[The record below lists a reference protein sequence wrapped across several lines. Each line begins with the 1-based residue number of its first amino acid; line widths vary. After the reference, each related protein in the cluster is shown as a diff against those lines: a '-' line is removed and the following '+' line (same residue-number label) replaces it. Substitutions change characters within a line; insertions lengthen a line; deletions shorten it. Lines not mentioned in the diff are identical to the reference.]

1 MSCHREELKCV
12 GFFLFQYLII
22 KSTMNLLDTINNYQ
36 NNMKIAIPIKLI
48 LVFSLLQIHT
58 FVAKSVYSIGSNIT
72 ISTLTFTPR
81 PKDNGRLLACQ
92 AKINDLP
99 ESGLDSKRKLVV
111 YCKYNYHIESNCCE
125 RIKS

>member
-1 MSCHREELKCV
+1 
-12 GFFLFQYLII
+12 
-22 KSTMNLLDTINNYQ
+22 
-36 NNMKIAIPIKLI
+36 MKIATPIKLI
-48 LVFSLLQIHT
+48 LFSSLLQIHT

-92 AKINDLP
+92 AKIKDLP

-111 YCKYNYHIESNCCE
+111 YCKYNYHTERKCCE
-125 RIKS
+125 KETVRSIHLSLQISRIEKMISIFL